1 MMSDQSEPMFSGQDT
16 TLALPSITKT
26 VMVHARPA
34 QVHTTQTL
42 NKEKGRPAQVHTTQT
57 LNKKKEHEPKSH
69 PLARTYLQFI
79 PAEKGKQFLPMECH
93 WTYQSLQD
101 KNYLCPGVA
110 RQHQT
115 NSMVLVLVFFF
126 CLTSFHFGFSCWMVC
141 LIYIFK
147 ERERQ
152 RERECSEMGRSGR
165 GCRWGKN
172 MVRMQ

>member
-16 TLALPSITKT
+16 TLVLPSITK
-26 VMVHARPA
+26 AA
-34 QVHTTQTL
+34 QVHTTQML

-57 LNKKKEHEPKSH
+57 LNKKKGREPKSH

-110 RQHQT
+110 SQHQT

-126 CLTSFHFGFSCWMVC
+126 LS
-141 LIYIFK
+141 Y
-147 ERERQ
+147 
-152 RERECSEMGRSGR
+152 
-165 GCRWGKN
+165 
-172 MVRMQ
+172 